1 MSLNRHSN
9 LPLEGL
15 IRGEPAAAVRR
26 LLLCVPALALLFAV
40 TGTVLATSLAARCGA
55 KLVRSRGSY
64 CRTVRARRCC
74 HCTGWFVRVEASAGT
89 SVLPLPTL

>member
-1 MSLNRHSN
+1 MSLNQHSN
-9 LPLEGL
+9 LPLGVL
-15 IRGEPAAAVRR
+15 IRGELAAAVRR
-26 LLLCVPALALLFAV
+26 LLLCVPAPAPLFAV
-40 TGTVLATSLAARCGA
+40 TGPVLAISLAARCGA

-74 HCTGWFVRVEASAGT
+74 HCTGWFVRVADSAGT